1 MGFWGR
7 SLALCLPLLAVALC
21 PVSCGAVVVEKVL
34 AAVNGE
40 IITQTEVQEQSIPFL
55 RRMYQESAARGGLP
69 KAQETERQILE
80 GLIDQKLQ
88 LQEAKKQGIAVS
100 ALEVDEY
107 IEDLKKN
114 AKIGTEE
121 DFKNALAREG
131 LKLEKLRKDVE
142 NHLILLRIVGK
153 EVRSKII
160 LSEQEIR
167 KAYEEQID
175 KFVEPSQ
182 VRLRYLLIPLPPNV
196 NPEAAGQERK
206 KAEAALRRLDRG
218 EDFSA
223 IVKGYSSG
231 PMSEAGGD
239 IGYVKQGELHPGVD
253 KVAFSLKVGQHSEII
268 PIPSG
273 FVIIKVEE
281 KRTPIKPYAE
291 VAEQLRNQIYE
302 KRAEQRY
309 KEWTQGLRDKA
320 YIEVK

>member
-55 RRMYQESAARGGLP
+55 RRMHQESAARGGLP
-69 KAQETERQILE
+69 KVQETERQILE

-88 LQEAKKQGIAVS
+88 LQEAKKQGIAVP

-121 DFKNALAREG
+121 EFKNALAREG

-153 EVRSKII
+153 EVRSNII

-182 VRLRYLLIPLPPNV
+182 VRLRYLFIPLPPNA

-239 IGYVKQGELHPGVD
+239 IGYVKQGELHPEVD